1 MQGLLLSTTV
11 YARFAGLQA
20 LGESPVSGSL
30 LAVGALGLASIVFL
44 LCVVLWVAN
53 RL

>member
-30 LAVGALGLASIVFL
+30 LAVGALGLVTDGHSTALSSL
-44 LCVVLWVAN
+44 
-53 RL
+53 